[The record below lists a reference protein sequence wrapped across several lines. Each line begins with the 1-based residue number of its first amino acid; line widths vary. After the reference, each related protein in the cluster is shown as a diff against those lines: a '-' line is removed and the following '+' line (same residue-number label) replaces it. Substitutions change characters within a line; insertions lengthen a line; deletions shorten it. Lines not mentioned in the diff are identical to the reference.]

1 MSNEPHCLKCNKP
14 ATHKITKIIKGKV
27 HDFFLCD
34 EHAREFSPYLKAK
47 KIDQSKLVEILQHFL
62 KQQEHMLSAGKG
74 PNPRPDGPVCSN
86 CGLHFSAYK
95 KTFLLGC
102 SDCYTSFEDLLLD
115 DLRKIHGATCQD
127 PEKEPFL
134 KRESAAPVPPEVEPV
149 RLDIELNL
157 EVAQK
162 PVVEEASPQ
171 IQIENARQALE
182 AAVRNEDFQLAA
194 RLRDKIRALEQ
205 KASDDV

>member
-102 SDCYTSFEDLLLD
+102 SDCYTSFEELLID

-127 PEKEPFL
+127 PDKEPFL
-134 KRESAAPVPPEVEPV
+134 KREASTPSVEPEPT
-149 RLDIELNL
+149 RIEIELSL

-162 PVVEEASPQ
+162 PAVEELPPKER
-171 IQIENARQALE
+171 IESVRFELE
-182 AAVRNEDFQLAA
+182 EAVRNEDFQLAA
-194 RLRDKIRALEQ
+194 RLRDKIRQLEQ
-205 KASDDV
+205 KASEA

>member
-47 KIDQSKLVEILQHFL
+47 KIDQGKLVEILQHFL

-74 PNPRPDGPVCSN
+74 PNPRPEGPVCSN

-102 SDCYTSFEDLLLD
+102 SDCYASFENLLLD

-127 PEKEPFL
+127 PEKEAFL
-134 KRESAAPVPPEVEPV
+134 KREAAAELPVEVEPPRIEIELSLEVTPEPAEPEPTPAEQIERV
-149 RLDIELNL
+149 RL
-157 EVAQK
+157 
-162 PVVEEASPQ
+162 
-171 IQIENARQALE
+171 ALE
-182 AAVRNEDFQLAA
+182 EAVRNEDFQLAA
-194 RLRDKIRALEQ
+194 KLRDKIRNLEQ
-205 KASDDV
+205 KASEA